1 MHLKMNSLYRIFMC
15 IIIIIIFI
23 FSTFVFLFYYVE
35 FLRYWPM
42 LFCHILI
49 IGLVLFMLASFS
61 LFYCSNTRICNMFT
75 IFYNNLTTL
84 VMRLVYVISNN
95 NTYFLL

>member
-1 MHLKMNSLYRIFMC
+1 MHLKNEFTLLDFYVYHYHYYIY
-15 IIIIIIFI
+15 
-23 FSTFVFLFYYVE
+23 FSHVRFLFYYVE

-49 IGLVLFMLASFS
+49 IELVLFMLASFS
-61 LFYCSNTRICNMFT
+61 LFYCSNTRICNLFT
-75 IFYNNLTTL
+75 IFYNNLTTF